1 MHSVFL
7 SQGWARDVLV
17 TVDDDGLITAIQ
29 TADPAEGHGPAHEP
43 TGTGSAGGAASSSE
57 SRIGGPAG
65 FNAQHGGSD
74 SAVQRIDGIVIP
86 GMANAHS
93 HAFQRAMAGNT
104 EYRLSARDS
113 FWTWRTAMYAL
124 ANRIEPADLQ
134 VLATQLFIEMLKS
147 GYTSVAEFHYLHRQ
161 TNGAAYSG
169 ANALWE
175 AIGNAASAAGIAL
188 TFLPTLYQS
197 SDFGGQSLKPEQ
209 ARFAS
214 DTDAFLRAVE
224 ARISAERRS
233 HAPRR
238 DGRAQRDMQAQHDLQ
253 ALHDL
258 QAQHAAPPQHDMR
271 SPRSVPTQHDMRTQC
286 TGVAFHSLR
295 AVPLENLRRAAQRL
309 RELDAT
315 LPLHIHVAEQVLEVQ
330 ACVRHSGRRPIELLL
345 DTGLLD
351 QHWCLVHATHAT
363 LAELKGIAAS
373 AATVCV
379 SISTEANLG
388 DGFFDTARFLKAGG
402 RLCVGSDSQSTVSPT
417 EELRWLEYQQRLRK
431 KRRGVL
437 AGGGEAHVGT
447 RLWRDAAQ
455 HGAQA
460 IGQPAG
466 AIAVGRR
473 ADWVVLDAGHPSL
486 VGTAADAV
494 LDHLLFAGGDAA
506 IRDVMVAG
514 RWAIKNGHHAA
525 EDELRP
531 RFADLMRRL
540 SVAK

>member
-1 MHSVFL
+1 MPRYHMTSAFL
-7 SQGWARDVLV
+7 SQGWARDAIV
-17 TVDDDGLITAIQ
+17 TVSDEGLITAL
-29 TADPAEGHGPAHEP
+29 E
-43 TGTGSAGGAASSSE
+43 AA
-57 SRIGGPAG
+57 GPAG
-65 FNAQHGGSD
+65 RRD
-74 SAVQRIDGIVIP
+74 STELIDGIVIP

-124 ANRIEPADLQ
+124 ANRIEPGDLQ
-134 VLATQLFIEMLKS
+134 TLATQLFIEMLKS

-161 TNGAAYSG
+161 TSGAAYSG

-188 TFLPTLYQS
+188 TFLPTLYQT
-197 SDFGGQSLKPEQ
+197 SDFGGRPLKPEQ

-214 DTDAFLRAVE
+214 DTDAFLRAIE
-224 ARISAERRS
+224 DRIDAERRDS
-233 HAPRR
+233 SP
-238 DGRAQRDMQAQHDLQ
+238 QREMRMQ
-253 ALHDL
+253 
-258 QAQHAAPPQHDMR
+258 
-271 SPRSVPTQHDMRTQC
+271 RT
-286 TGVAFHSLR
+286 GAAFHSLR
-295 AVPLENLRRAAQRL
+295 AVPLDNLRRAARQL
-309 RELDAT
+309 RELDAS
-315 LPLHIHVAEQVLEVQ
+315 LPLHIHVAEQLLEVQ
-330 ACVRHSGRRPIELLL
+330 ACVRETGRRPIELLL

-351 QHWCLVHATHAT
+351 RHWCLVHATHAT
-363 LAELKGIAAS
+363 AEELRGVAAA

-388 DGFFDTARFLKAGG
+388 DGFFDTARFLKASGH
-402 RLCVGSDSQSTVSPT
+402 LCVGSDSQSTVSPA

-437 AGGGEAHVGT
+437 AGSVEPHVGT

-473 ADWVVLDAGHPSL
+473 ADWVVLDAGHPSM
-486 VGTAADAV
+486 VGAIADTA

-514 RWAIKNGHHAA
+514 RWALKDRRHPL

-531 RFADLMRRL
+531 RFAALMQRL
-540 SVAK
+540 AAAG